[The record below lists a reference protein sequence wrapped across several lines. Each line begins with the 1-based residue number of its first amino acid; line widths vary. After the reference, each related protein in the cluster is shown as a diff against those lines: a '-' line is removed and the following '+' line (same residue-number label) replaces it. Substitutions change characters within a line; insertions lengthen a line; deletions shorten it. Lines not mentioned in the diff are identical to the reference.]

1 MMATKKTVYEAPAP
15 ASDKKKALQTALAQ
29 IDKNF
34 GKGTVMRLG
43 DRPEMNVEAIP
54 TGSLALDAALGI
66 GGVPKGRIIEIYG
79 PESSGKTTLAL
90 HILAEAQKRGGEVAF
105 VDAEHALDPV
115 YAAALGVD
123 TDNLLVS
130 QPDTGEQALEI
141 TDALVRSGAVD
152 AVVVDSVAALV
163 PKQEIEG
170 EMGDTFVGLQA
181 RLMSQ
186 ALRKLAGTIAKTNCV
201 VIFINQLRMK
211 IGVMYGNPETT
222 TGGNALKF
230 YSSVRLDV
238 RRIESIKEGNNVIGN
253 KTRVKV
259 VKNKVAPPFRE
270 AVFEILY
277 GKGISKWGELVDLA
291 VQLDIIQKSGSWFS
305 MGDERIGQG
314 ANSVKD
320 YLIANPDIAEKVEA
334 EVRENLWKL
343 NNGAPKAPAKAAD
356 KAVAVSAD
364 DFDDEG

>member
-1 MMATKKTVYEAPAP
+1 MATKKPSYEAPMP
-15 ASDKKKALQTALAQ
+15 ATDKKKALQTAIAQ
-29 IDKNF
+29 IEKSY

-43 DRPEMNVEAIP
+43 DRPDMNVDAIP

-90 HILAEAQKRGGEVAF
+90 HILAQAQKMGGEVAF

-123 TDNLLVS
+123 IDNMLVS

-152 AVVVDSVAALV
+152 AVVVDSVAALT
-163 PKQEIEG
+163 PRAEIEG
-170 EMGDTFVGLQA
+170 EMGDAFVGLQA

-186 ALRKLAGTIAKTNCV
+186 ALRKLAGTINKTNCV

-238 RRIESIKEGNNVIGN
+238 RRVESIKEGGNVVGN

-270 AVFEILY
+270 AFFDIYY
-277 GKGISKWGELVDLA
+277 GQGISKWGELVDLA
-291 VQLDIIQKSGSWFS
+291 VEMDIVQKSGSWFS

-314 ANSVKD
+314 KDSVKNF
-320 YLIANPDIAEKVEA
+320 LINNPEFAEEVEA
-334 EVRENLWKL
+334 KVRANLMKS
-343 NNGAPKAPAKAAD
+343 NTAAAKAPAKAAD
-356 KAVAVSAD
+356 RGVVVSAD
-364 DFDDEG
+364 DFGDED